1 MPKQISATFKK
12 IARDVKFGKNVQIIG
27 KKVCIN
33 PGVIIGNDVSIYS
46 DEVHIGYKTVIQ
58 DRCDFAAIG
67 GPAKIVKIGDFSF
80 IGFDTKVLV
89 PVFEIGDYTSIHN
102 HVLVN
107 GYKPCTLGHNC
118 FVGQH
123 SLLNAAEELRIGNNF
138 RMALNGYVWTHAESG
153 ELLEGCN
160 FYYRARTVIED
171 NVWLTGCNI
180 TISPGVRLGN
190 GSIILMGSV
199 VTKNTLPRHC
209 YGGVPAR
216 DLTGKLRPYHKV
228 SLKKKVEMM
237 KRFVNEFIEINEG
250 KYSNAFSFISR
261 PDSKLNNP
269 AAKIVIIES
278 GLPKFIH
285 KGISVFSISEKTYIK
300 QRTEIEE
307 KFMRFL
313 VPARARFL
321 PI

>member
-1 MPKQISATFKK
+1 MRKEISATIKE
-12 IARDVKFGKNVQIIG
+12 IARNVVFGNNVRIVG
-27 KKVCIN
+27 KKVFIR
-33 PGVIIGNDVSIYS
+33 PEAVIGNDVSILA
-46 DEVHIGYKTVIQ
+46 DEVHIGYKSVIQ
-58 DRCDFAAIG
+58 NRCDFAAIG
-67 GPAKIVKIGDFSF
+67 GPAKIIKIGDFSF

-89 PVFEIGDYTSIHN
+89 PVLEIGDYTAIHN

-107 GYKPCTLGHNC
+107 GYKPCSLGHNC

-123 SLLNAAEELRIGNNF
+123 SLLNATEELRIGNNF

-199 VTKNTLPRHC
+199 VTKDTLPRHC

-216 DLTGKLRPYHKV
+216 DLTGKLKPYHRV
-228 SLKKKVEMM
+228 SSKEKVEMM
-237 KRFVNEFIEINEG
+237 KKFVKEFIEING
-250 KYSNAFSFISR
+250 SKYSNRFSFIST

-278 GLPKFIH
+278 GSPKFIR